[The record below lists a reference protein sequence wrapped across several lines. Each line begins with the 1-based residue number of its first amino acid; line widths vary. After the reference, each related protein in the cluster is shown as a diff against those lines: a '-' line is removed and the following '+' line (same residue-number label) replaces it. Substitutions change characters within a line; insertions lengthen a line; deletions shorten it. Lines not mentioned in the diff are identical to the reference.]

1 MKVLGIDPGLATI
14 GYGVIENDGKVS
26 RVVDY
31 GVIVTPKEENTANR
45 LAMIDKASE
54 ELIRKFAPDVIAM
67 EELFFNTNVTTAI
80 RVAMARGVL
89 LVNAVKHCGELYEYT
104 PLQIKQAMVGY
115 GRADKRQVQEMVKVY
130 LKLDKI
136 PRPDD
141 AADALAVAFTHVQT
155 GVLAGKFRI

>member
-14 GYGVIENDGKVS
+14 GYGVIDNDGKVS

-104 PLQIKQAMVGY
+104 PL
-115 GRADKRQVQEMVKVY
+115 
-130 LKLDKI
+130 
-136 PRPDD
+136 
-141 AADALAVAFTHVQT
+141 
-155 GVLAGKFRI
+155 